1 MRISLSMTLIFHF
14 LFRPIGH
21 HPHPN
26 SYFLRPFQFFLFWK
40 SWCVLYSQIFS
51 NSCWE
56 WTIEVHHGRRLSWYC
71 LTQKLMLTK
80 VVLKNR
86 DQTGSDTNHD
96 HSKDLLYHKLAK
108 IRVGP
113 FTCKMIWKNGYRKRP
128 IPKVES
134 GRCSSESSRCF
145 RRKIARHPQPSTYP
159 FRYFE

>member
-1 MRISLSMTLIFHF
+1 MRISLSMTSIFHF

-40 SWCVLYSQIFS
+40 NKCVLYSQIFS

-80 VVLKNR
+80 VLLKNR
-86 DQTGSDTNHD
+86 DLND
-96 HSKDLLYHKLAK
+96 HSKDLLYHKLTK

-113 FTCKMIWKNGYRKRP
+113 FTCKMILKNGCRKRP

-134 GRCSSESSRCF
+134 GWCF
-145 RRKIARHPQPSTYP
+145 RRKIAPPPPRIYH
-159 FRYFE
+159 FRYIE